1 MSLLGTCVT
10 ISNIYLKT
18 KKSNIFTVRIL
29 SEKQNNE
36 ILENERSSSKE
47 FSVEDINRLLRIFSN
62 TNSRKIIESLAFEP
76 TYLYRLS
83 KKVGLN
89 HSTVLKQLN
98 NLKEL
103 GIIEECEPFTSDSP
117 KERQYYQLSKHINMK
132 IRFGHGFYDFE
143 TRAYKIGTE
152 TEPLDEEMRESF
164 QSILKDL
171 KSVEEDLNKV
181 SSKKLPGNS
190 FLKKLEKLLNKFDD
204 VEAYLLLERQLFLVR
219 ILKGIA
225 FNKLTGDESI
235 EARSIFYEV
244 LKHPDRKASKTWL
257 MKQLDIDPE
266 SFSDSLDRLI
276 NVKLLKQTT
285 EEEEEYFKV
294 TLKKEVL

>member
-10 ISNIYLKT
+10 IGNIYLKT
-18 KKSNIFTVRIL
+18 KKSYIITVRIL
-29 SEKQNNE
+29 TEKQNNE
-36 ILENERSSSKE
+36 ILENEGSSFKD
-47 FSVEDINRLLRIFSN
+47 FTDEDINKLLRIFSN

-89 HSTVLKQLN
+89 HTTVLKQLN

-103 GIIEECEPFTSDSP
+103 GLIEECEPFTSDSP
-117 KERQYYQLSKHINMK
+117 KGRQYYQLSKHINMK

-143 TRAYKIGTE
+143 TRSYEIGSE
-152 TEPLDEEMRESF
+152 KEPFDDEMRESF
-164 QSILKDL
+164 QSLLKDL

-181 SSKKLPGNS
+181 SSEKLPGSS
-190 FLKKLEKLLNKFDD
+190 FLKKLERLLDKFDD

-219 ILKGIA
+219 VLKGIA
-225 FNKLTGDESI
+225 FNKLTGDESL
-235 EARSIFYEV
+235 EARNIFYEV

-257 MKQLDIDPE
+257 LKQLNIDPE
-266 SFSDSLDRLI
+266 SFSDSLDRLMK
-276 NVKLLKQTT
+276 VKLLKRTT
-285 EEEEEYFKV
+285 KEEEEYFKV

>member
-1 MSLLGTCVT
+1 M
-10 ISNIYLKT
+10 
-18 KKSNIFTVRIL
+18 RIL
-29 SEKQNNE
+29 TEKQINE
-36 ILENERSSSKE
+36 ILEKDGSSIKE
-47 FSVEDINRLLRIFSN
+47 FSDEDMNKLLRIFSN

-89 HSTVLKQLN
+89 HTTVLKQLN

-117 KERQYYQLSKHINMK
+117 KERQYYQLSKHVNLK

-143 TRAYKIGTE
+143 TRTYEIGTE
-152 TEPLDEEMRESF
+152 TKPLDEEMRENF

-181 SSKKLPGNS
+181 TSEKIPSSS
-190 FLKKLEKLLNKFDD
+190 FLRKLERLLGKFDD

-225 FNKLTGDESI
+225 FNKLTGDESYKN
-235 EARSIFYEV
+235 AGCRIFKKMNLTYLV
-244 LKHPDRKASKTWL
+244 LGFRP
-257 MKQLDIDPE
+257 
-266 SFSDSLDRLI
+266 SLNKGKSVI
-276 NVKLLKQTT
+276 W
-285 EEEEEYFKV
+285 F
-294 TLKKEVL
+294 